1 MISDK
6 GKKGENR
13 ILQVNVDQIDYG
25 GVYALVMAMYKEL
38 RKHSDI
44 QFDFCAFEKFQNTE
58 EIKKIEAMGGHV
70 YYIGYEGNKA
80 LRQFVHFH
88 RYRKFLKEHPYH
100 TIHAHGD
107 LAFKLFIYSFGAKL
121 AHVPQIILHSHSSG
135 VDGTHR
141 KIKWLA
147 HKIFRPL
154 ISYTATDYL
163 ACSEKAKEWMYTN
176 KIQKKVIV
184 IKNGIDT
191 SRYAYNQELRNYLRK
206 KYNLENKFVI
216 GQIGGFKYVKNH
228 AFSLKV
234 MREYIKYDESAIM
247 IFVGKGELEKDIREL
262 TTQYDLNDRVVFWGG
277 SDEVDKL
284 LQMMDA
290 IIMPSYFEGLPMVAI
305 EAQASGLPIV
315 LSDRITKEVKVTERV
330 HFDSIADTDAWRDR
344 LKQIKDENNWQDRN
358 VGMVQ
363 LEKSVF
369 DIKNVVEEIAELYK
383 ND

>member
-1 MISDK
+1 MISDREK
-6 GKKGENR
+6 TDEKR

-25 GVYALVMAMYKEL
+25 GVYALVMGIYKEL

-44 QFDFCAFEKFQNTE
+44 QFDFCSFEKFQNPE

-70 YYIGYEGNKA
+70 YYIGYEGNKI
-80 LRQFVHFH
+80 LRQFIHFH
-88 RYRKFLKEHPYH
+88 RYRKFLKEHKYH

-107 LAFKLFIYSFGAKL
+107 LAFKLFIYSFGAKSSG
-121 AHVPQIILHSHSSG
+121 VKKIILHSHSSG

-141 KIKWLA
+141 KIKSLA

-163 ACSEKAKEWMYTN
+163 ACSEKAKEWMYTS
-176 KIQKKVIV
+176 KIQKRAVV
-184 IKNGIDT
+184 IKNGIDA
-191 SRYAYNQELRNYLRK
+191 SRYAYNQDLRNYLRK

-234 MREYIKYDESAIM
+234 MQEYLKCDESAVM
-247 IFVGKGELEKDIREL
+247 IFVGKGELEKDIRKL
-262 TTQYDLNDRVVFWGG
+262 ATQYDLNDRVVFWGG

-284 LQMMDA
+284 LLMMDA

-305 EAQASGLPIV
+305 EAQASGLPII
-315 LSDRITKEVKVTERV
+315 LSDNITKEAKATDRV
-330 HFDSIADTDAWRDR
+330 YFETIAATDEWIDR
-344 LKQIKDENNWQDRN
+344 LKQIKVDNNRHNRN
-358 VGMVQ
+358 VGLVQ
-363 LEKSVF
+363 LEKSGF
-369 DIKNVVEEIAELYK
+369 DIKNTTEKIAELYK
-383 ND
+383 DD